1 MRLLLHTCCLPCAIY
16 PIDLAEQEKIAV
28 TGFFYNPNIH
38 PHAELLKR
46 YAECDKYFKPKNLES
61 LFPEQSEQ
69 DFFKKISGIETPSS
83 RCITCWRMRLSRT
96 AVFAK
101 ENGYDAFST
110 TLLGSPYQDHGTIKN
125 ISEELSKDFDVNFYY
140 RDLRKGFNNAHKV
153 ARSSGIYCQNY
164 CGCIFSIMEREEK
177 KLKK

>member
-1 MRLLLHTCCLPCAIY
+1 LRLLLHTCCLPCAIY

-38 PHAELLKR
+38 PQVELLKR
-46 YAECDKYFKPKNLES
+46 HAEYDRYFKSKNLES
-61 LFPEQSEQ
+61 LFPEQSEH
-69 DFFKKISGIETPSS
+69 DFFKKISGIEASNF
-83 RCITCWRMRLSRT
+83 RCISCWRIRLGRT
-96 AVFAK
+96 VTFAK

-110 TLLGSPYQDHGTIKN
+110 TLLGSPYQDHETIKN
-125 ISEELSKDFDVNFYY
+125 ISEELSKVFNIKFHY
-140 RDLRKGFNNAHKV
+140 RDFRKGFNNAHKV

-164 CGCIFSIMEREEK
+164 CGCIFSIIEREER